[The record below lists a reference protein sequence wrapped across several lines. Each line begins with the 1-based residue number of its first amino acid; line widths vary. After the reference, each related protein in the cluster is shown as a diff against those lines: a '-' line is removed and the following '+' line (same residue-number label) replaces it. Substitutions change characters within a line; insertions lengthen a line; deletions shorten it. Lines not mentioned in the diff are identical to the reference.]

1 MDPEQPRIPKVRAH
15 LSEPEAEDRGDGDG
29 GHDRKGGEAN
39 VRAQRSW
46 RVAMPRQSVEQS

>member
-15 LSEPEAEDRGDGDG
+15 LSEQEAEDRGDGDG